1 MKLVTNINPKRLF
14 RSKKSR
20 SVSRSDPLSFSSG
33 SSSSE
38 SSTSGSLHHRKSEPE
53 KETPT
58 SVLPSKSSEISCDWS
73 EICFEFVQT
82 FKMIDKD
89 GDGKITSKELEALLS
104 RVGLVGAE
112 PPTEEELKLMLSDVD
127 KDGDGCISL
136 EEFGAISS
144 AFESP
149 ACYSELREAFD
160 FFDSDHDGRITAEEL
175 HAVFAAIGDEQCT
188 LEDCRRM
195 ISGVDKNRDGFV
207 CFGDFARMMEQQR

>member
-1 MKLVTNINPKRLF
+1 M
-14 RSKKSR
+14 
-20 SVSRSDPLSFSSG
+20 
-33 SSSSE
+33 
-38 SSTSGSLHHRKSEPE
+38 
-53 KETPT
+53 
-58 SVLPSKSSEISCDWS
+58 PSKSSEISCDWS

-149 ACYSELREAFD
+149 ACDSELREAFD

>member
-14 RSKKSR
+14 RSKKNR

-38 SSTSGSLHHRKSEPE
+38 SSTSGPLHHRKSEPE

-73 EICFEFVQT
+73 EGLCFEFVQT

-89 GDGKITSKELEALLS
+89 ADGKITSKELEALLS

-136 EEFGAISS
+136 EEDYGLVWFQKPS
-144 AFESP
+144 FELSL
-149 ACYSELREAFD
+149 SQRVSLSFLFD
-160 FFDSDHDGRITAEEL
+160 W
-175 HAVFAAIGDEQCT
+175 
-188 LEDCRRM
+188 
-195 ISGVDKNRDGFV
+195 
-207 CFGDFARMMEQQR
+207 

>member
-38 SSTSGSLHHRKSEPE
+38 SSTSGPLHHRKSEPE

-89 GDGKITSKELEALLS
+89 ADGKITSKELEALLS
-104 RVGLVGAE
+104 RVGLVSAE

-136 EEFGAISS
+136 EEYYGLVWFQKPS
-144 AFESP
+144 FELSL
-149 ACYSELREAFD
+149 SQRVSLSFLFD
-160 FFDSDHDGRITAEEL
+160 W
-175 HAVFAAIGDEQCT
+175 
-188 LEDCRRM
+188 
-195 ISGVDKNRDGFV
+195 
-207 CFGDFARMMEQQR
+207 